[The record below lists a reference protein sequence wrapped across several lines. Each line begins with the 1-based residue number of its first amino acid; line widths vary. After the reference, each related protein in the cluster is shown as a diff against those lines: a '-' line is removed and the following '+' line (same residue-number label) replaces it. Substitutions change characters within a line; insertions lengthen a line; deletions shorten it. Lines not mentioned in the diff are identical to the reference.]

1 MANSFIGRIKVMLG
15 LDSGQFEKGV
25 SKSKKELSGF
35 QKFSKSW
42 AGKMTG
48 IFAGAFAI
56 SSLKDFGVEAVRLSG
71 QMQGVKSA
79 FQGLNDPTLLNKL
92 REATKGT
99 VSDLELMKNA
109 VKAKNLGVPIE
120 KLGTLFEFARRR
132 AKEPGESV
140 QFLTESIVTGIGRK
154 SVLIMDNLGIS
165 ASALAAEFK
174 KTGDFGLASAN
185 IVESELKKMGADLD
199 TTAEATARVSA
210 SWENYMTVLG
220 GQSTG
225 IINTVSK
232 SLNNLLNSITETDQ
246 ATAAAGKLGFGR
258 TAFSEL
264 DSVTQGFVEF
274 NAQMVLNAAQFA
286 ENETNVNRLKK
297 AMAFFK
303 EESKKVNQ
311 GTDEGR
317 VKMISYAEAMAILD
331 KRIKNLNGAN
341 AIPEL
346 TDAEKKL
353 ALEARN
359 ASLNIDS
366 LKDSVKGLDTR
377 GGTEAISEMSDKIN
391 EEFNQTKPLTLHV
404 PATLDLAITDTS
416 IGEEVITGEMIR
428 LGERASEELTNALQ
442 GTANLM
448 IDTLGEAFSGADWN
462 SIASSFLSGFADI
475 LMQFGK
481 MMLTLGLGLEAFK
494 TSLASLN
501 PAVAI
506 AGGVALM
513 AVAGGIK
520 TMLKNSAKSGSPGSG
535 GGSGS
540 EQFIQSYSGGQNRE
554 SGENLR
560 FVLEGKNLV
569 AATNRYANSN
579 RLTT

>member
-132 AKEPGESV
+132 AKETGESV

-359 ASLNIDS
+359 ASLNLDS